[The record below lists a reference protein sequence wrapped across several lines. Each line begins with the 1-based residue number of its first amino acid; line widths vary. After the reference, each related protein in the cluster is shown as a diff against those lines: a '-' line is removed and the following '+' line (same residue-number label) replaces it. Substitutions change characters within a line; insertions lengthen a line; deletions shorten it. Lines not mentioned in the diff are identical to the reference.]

1 MASATP
7 AHSRLRRSAASGT
20 LTAGS
25 PPPPLA
31 TLLLC
36 RPDRVGDV
44 IIATSCLEPIRQQRP
59 DDKLVFIA
67 REAMRPLL
75 EGHPLL
81 DGFIAMQPPAP
92 DAPNLRTRRRDW
104 SRQLAAWNADA
115 IIHLHPDDGVQFSAQ
130 AAKIPRRIGYR
141 TSWLADWTLTDRL
154 RDRRAT
160 DCRHEAEH
168 NFDVLAPLGIAA
180 PPLETLRPNVHL
192 PTSWLQSLRIRLAAA
207 GFDDFDRSDEPYAV
221 LNPTAYS
228 LDHRWPP
235 AHWAWL
241 ATEMLRSGRFMRVFL
256 VGQSIQD
263 PSTREIRHLL
273 GDGVPGLIDLSG
285 ETSLAEL
292 GWLLRHA
299 RLLVSR
305 NTGTTHLAAA
315 VGCPVVELFG
325 RLEAPYG
332 PARWRS
338 LGRSVEGVH
347 TPAVRRGWLENKRAF
362 WRRGHAAI
370 PRETVLD
377 AVLKLA
383 DTRPTAG
390 EDSHHLT

>member
-1 MASATP
+1 M
-7 AHSRLRRSAASGT
+7 
-20 LTAGS
+20 
-25 PPPPLA
+25 
-31 TLLLC
+31 
-36 RPDRVGDV
+36 GDV
-44 IIATSCLEPIRQQRP
+44 IIATSCLEPIRRQRP
-59 DDKLVFIA
+59 GDKLVFIA
-67 REAMRPLL
+67 RETMRPLL
-75 EGHPLL
+75 DGHPLL
-81 DGFIAMQPPAP
+81 DGFIALPPVDPGAP
-92 DAPNLRTRRRDW
+92 DVRRRDW
-104 SRQLAAWNADA
+104 SHELAAWNADA
-115 IIHLHPDDGVQFSAQ
+115 MVHLHPDAAAQRGAQ
-130 AAKIPRRIGYR
+130 AARIPRRIGYR

-154 RDRRAT
+154 RDRRST
-160 DCRHEAEH
+160 GQRHEAEH
-168 NFDVLAPLGIAA
+168 NFDLLAPLGITA
-180 PPLETLRPNVHL
+180 PPVAALRPSVHL
-192 PTSWLQSLRIRLAAA
+192 PASWLQSLRIRLAAV

-241 ATEMLRSGRFMRVFL
+241 AAEMLRSGKFVRVFL
-256 VGQSIQD
+256 VGESGQD
-263 PSTREIRHLL
+263 PSIRAVRHRL

-285 ETSLAEL
+285 ATGLAEL
-292 GWLLRHA
+292 GSLLRHA

-338 LGRSVEGVH
+338 LGRPVETIR
-347 TPAVRRGWLENKRAF
+347 TPAVRRNWLENKRAF

-370 PRETVLD
+370 PRETVL
-377 AVLKLA
+377 AAALKLA
-383 DTRPTAG
+383 DTRPTTG